1 VRSMVLRRILVPL
14 RLIEQVRSI
23 EQNRNSKHN
32 PLMGRKD
39 PCPGSAVMP
48 S

>member
-1 VRSMVLRRILVPL
+1 
-14 RLIEQVRSI
+14 VRSI
-23 EQNRNSKHN
+23 ERNRNSKHN
-32 PLMGRKD
+32 YLMGRND